1 MAGDTQPGLT
11 ARRRAGGGRRTRL
24 MRTVFIEV
32 DHRHGRVAVHTQ
44 PRLTRATARGWVGAE
59 SRVERAAFFNHST
72 DVGAVAVLPCRRSRG
87 GSIVKSRGGGAQ
99 PISHQPE
106 SWHLGQGTADLAV
119 SSTKSRGEVPRA
131 FHQPEN
137 ERISCVARPRA
148 LLNSGWYWYCFCFCV
163 EFVQQQRFSRNDRR
177 SAF

>member
-59 SRVERAAFFNHST
+59 SRVERAAFFDHST
-72 DVGAVAVLPCRRSRG
+72 DVGAVAVLPCRPSRG
-87 GSIVKSRGGGAQ
+87 DSTAKSRGGGAQ
-99 PISHQPE
+99 PISRRVGVGMGH
-106 SWHLGQGTADLAV
+106 SGLVV
-119 SSTKSRGEVPRA
+119 SSTKSRGEA
-131 FHQPEN
+131 AA
-137 ERISCVARPRA
+137 RIFISRRKRKGLLTARRGRE
-148 LLNSGWYWYCFCFCV
+148 LC
-163 EFVQQQRFSRNDRR
+163 
-177 SAF
+177 